1 MLTCT
6 VLMSVH
12 RLSVLPIVTGVPN
25 ASTDSFIAYN
35 DAYCLYVTA
44 YDQGMVHRVVEVGG
58 AYDDKQPVPKRLCRP
73 CRSSESSIWGQVT
86 DINEVAA
93 QWGG

>member
-1 MLTCT
+1 
-6 VLMSVH
+6 
-12 RLSVLPIVTGVPN
+12 VLPIVTGVPD
-25 ASTDSFIAYN
+25 ASIDSFVAHK
-35 DAYCLYVTA
+35 DAYRLYIAA

-58 AYDDKQPVPKRLCRP
+58 AYDDKQPVPKRLPRP
-73 CRSSESSIWGQVT
+73 HRSSESSIWGQVM